1 MCTSNSLNGG
11 AMTRATFHASDYNG
25 TGPENYEKFFVPAIG
40 GPLAKDLIAS
50 ACLQP
55 GERILDVACGTGV
68 VTRLAANEVGQ
79 QGTAAGLD
87 VNPDMLSVARAVTPN
102 EFAIDWYESSAEAM
116 PLPDASFDVVLCQM
130 GLQFIP
136 NKRKALEEIRRIV
149 RPGGRVVLN
158 LPGPTPALFATLGE
172 ALAKQFDLK
181 CAGFV
186 DVVFSLHDA
195 DELRGL
201 MSDAGFTDVDIQKTN
216 KTLRLPAPQDF
227 LWQYIH
233 STPLATFVTKASEAQ
248 RDALQND
255 ITACWQEFV
264 VDGGMSLEV
273 QLTTVRGK

>member
-1 MCTSNSLNGG
+1 
-11 AMTRATFHASDYNG
+11 MTQATFNASDYNG

-40 GPLAKDLIAS
+40 APLAKDLVAS

-68 VTRLAANEVGQ
+68 VTRLAAKQVGQ
-79 QGTAAGLD
+79 PGSVAGLD
-87 VNPDMLSVARAVTPN
+87 VNPGMLSVARSVTPN

-116 PLPDASFDVVLCQM
+116 PLPDASFNVALCQM

-149 RPGGRVVLN
+149 QPDGRVVLS
-158 LPGPTPALFATLGE
+158 LPGPTPALFADLGE
-172 ALAKQFDLK
+172 ALAKHFDPN

-186 DVVFSLHDA
+186 NVVFSLHDA

-201 MSDAGFTDVDIQKTN
+201 MSDAGFADVEVQKTN

-233 STPLATFVTKASEAQ
+233 STPLAAFVAKTSEAQ
-248 RDALQND
+248 RAILQNE
-255 ITACWQEFV
+255 IVARWQAFV
-264 VDGGMSLEV
+264 VDGGTRLQVEV
-273 QLTTVRGK
+273 TTVHGK

>member
-1 MCTSNSLNGG
+1 
-11 AMTRATFHASDYNG
+11 MTRATFNASDYNG

-40 GPLAKDLIAS
+40 GPLANDLIAL

-102 EFAIDWYESSAEAM
+102 EFAIDWYESSAEAI

-195 DELRGL
+195 DELRDL

-248 RDALQND
+248 RDALQNE
-255 ITACWQEFV
+255 ITARWQEFV
-264 VDGGMSLEV
+264 IDGGMSLEV